1 MGAKSKCRDLWE
13 LVRSI
18 PVCMLTT
25 RDGDMLRSRPM
36 ATAID
41 EDKQEFL
48 FLTRASSHKARE
60 IEKGTEVNLAF
71 ALHDRDLFISVSGQG
86 RVTKDP
92 ETARQLWNPY
102 IATYLPDGPE
112 GEDVAVLR
120 VAPIQAECW
129 FGGRPQKLDIGELE
143 EMIES
148 GSQHDLG
155 TSGQV
160 QS

>member
-1 MGAKSKCRDLWE
+1 MGMESRRRDLWE

-36 ATAID
+36 ATVID

-60 IEKGTEVNLAF
+60 IEKGTDVNLSF
-71 ALHDRDLFISVSGQG
+71 ALPDRDLFISVSGEG
-86 RVTKDP
+86 RVTKDAD
-92 ETARQLWNPY
+92 TARQLWNPY
-102 IATYLPDGPE
+102 IATYLPHGPE
-112 GEDVAVLR
+112 GDDVAVLR
-120 VAPIQAECW
+120 VAPKQAECW
-129 FGGRPQKLDIGELE
+129 FGGRPQKLDLGELE
-143 EMIES
+143 GIIES
-148 GSQHDLG
+148 GSPHDLG